1 MAGQGGL
8 VTRLLR
14 WKRRNWLIHPPD
26 ASWLRSQSYT
36 DEMNHLLDGE
46 PGLDEATD
54 ETENYNHRHRV
65 VNRKLGIWRWRGM
78 QEFRD
83 EILDVVENGTCV
95 VDFGGAACPLGLG
108 ATVVDLLPRDGAGWP
123 VRHEAMSDLSTKAD
137 VVFTSHCLEHI
148 EPLDEVLAEIRDGM
162 VSGGCFLVFVPA
174 WTCERWRAG
183 VHENKLYNDHAWT
196 FALSDDDSVPELER
210 LKFIDDVIAKYFTIE
225 KAVYCGDNSIYIKAI
240 VE

>member
-1 MAGQGGL
+1 
-8 VTRLLR
+8 
-14 WKRRNWLIHPPD
+14 
-26 ASWLRSQSYT
+26 
-36 DEMNHLLDGE
+36 MNHQLEGE
-46 PGLDEATD
+46 AGMNEAA
-54 ETENYNHRHRV
+54 TEAGNYNYRHRV

-78 QEFRD
+78 QEYRD
-83 EILDVVENGTCV
+83 EILEILEGGQNV

-123 VRHEAMSDLSTKAD
+123 VRYRSIGSLPTKAD

-148 EPLDEVLAEIRDGM
+148 EPLDDVLSEIKEGM
-162 VSGGCFLVFVPA
+162 TSGGCLLVFVPA

-196 FALSDDDSVPELER
+196 FALSGDDSVPELER
-210 LKFIDDVIAKYFTIE
+210 LKFIDEVIGKQFTIE
-225 KAVYCGDNSIYIKAI
+225 KAVYCGDNSIFIKAA